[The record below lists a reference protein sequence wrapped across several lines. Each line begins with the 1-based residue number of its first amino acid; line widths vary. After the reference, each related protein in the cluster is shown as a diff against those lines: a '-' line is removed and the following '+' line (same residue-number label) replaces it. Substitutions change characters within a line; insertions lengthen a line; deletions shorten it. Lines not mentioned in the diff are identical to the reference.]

1 MAVKNIIFSDEH
13 KKNVKEGLD
22 LVYNAVS
29 KTMGPGGSTVFIE
42 REYLP
47 PLITKD
53 GATVAENIFVD
64 DNKAPIVNLI
74 KSITKKAALESGDG
88 TTSTTVLTKALYDS
102 FYRRVA
108 KDNSKIRMLE
118 LAKSLKTIS
127 NTVVEMVRSFST
139 SVSSIED
146 LKNIVSVSTNND
158 SYMTDLIMKSLSID
172 SDAEIDKAKSREI
185 VVSISRTGKDYL
197 DIVNGSRYDCG
208 YPNSA
213 FCNDKT
219 KTKIEYD
226 NPYILVTSDKI
237 YNLNQ
242 VVGVLNLAKQDNKPI
257 VIFAPEVNQDV
268 LATLAVNK
276 LKMVVDVAVVNAPGF
291 GGLSTD
297 NYLEDIAL
305 LSGATLIK
313 NGTANNFD
321 NLSET
326 YIGRKVSNIVV
337 ESNRTTII
345 STVDDSII
353 SNKINELEKMK
364 VEAGNN
370 TVLVDSINKRITKLS
385 AGITTIYIA
394 SESDVET
401 FERKDRLDD
410 AIGSLKSALQ
420 EGYVPGAGSTL
431 RYISKRL
438 AAEYKKP
445 ASEEEKLALNMVID
459 ALRAPE
465 ITICENA
472 NCSKLRDA
480 LDSKDTEFGIGINV
494 HKNESVNLIKEGIID
509 PTKVLVCALTYS
521 ISLVSTLISSSLS
534 ILNKNRSS

>member
-127 NTVVEMVRSFST
+127 NTVVEMIRSFST

-172 SDAEIDKAKSREI
+172 SDVEIDKAKSREI

-438 AAEYKKP
+438 ATEYKKP

-472 NCSKLRDA
+472 NCSKLRDT
-480 LDSKDTEFGIGINV
+480 LDSKDVEFGIGINV

>member
-127 NTVVEMVRSFST
+127 NTVVEMIRSFST

-337 ESNRTTII
+337 ESNRTT
-345 STVDDSII
+345 TVSYTH
-353 SNKINELEKMK
+353 L
-364 VEAGNN
+364 
-370 TVLVDSINKRITKLS
+370 TLP
-385 AGITTIYIA
+385 TT
-394 SESDVET
+394 
-401 FERKDRLDD
+401 
-410 AIGSLKSALQ
+410 
-420 EGYVPGAGSTL
+420 
-431 RYISKRL
+431 
-438 AAEYKKP
+438 
-445 ASEEEKLALNMVID
+445 
-459 ALRAPE
+459 
-465 ITICENA
+465 
-472 NCSKLRDA
+472 
-480 LDSKDTEFGIGINV
+480 
-494 HKNESVNLIKEGIID
+494 
-509 PTKVLVCALTYS
+509 
-521 ISLVSTLISSSLS
+521 
-534 ILNKNRSS
+534 